1 MEFKARKALFK
12 TTVKGDR
19 DCCNRENKLNSIY
32 TRDRWKFIA
41 NRVVEGGSDWEIT
54 NRNLGIVLANFR
66 CQLPCTAFPG
76 VSVSRILE
84 EISIWIGRL
93 SKENCPHQCKWASPN
108 PLRAWSEQKDRGKV
122 NLLCLSWNTHLL
134 LLSDISI
141 TGSLAFR
148 LEPGLIPSAPW
159 FSSLWTWI

>member
-12 TTVKGDR
+12 TTVKGNR

-32 TRDRWKFIA
+32 MRDRWKFIA

-66 CQLPCTAFPG
+66 CQLTCTAFPG

-108 PLRAWSEQKDRGKV
+108 PLRAWIEQKGRGRMS
-122 NLLCLSWNTHLL
+122 LLFAWTET
-134 LLSDISI
+134 SI
-141 TGSLAFR
+141 WLCSKTSAF
-148 LEPGLIPSAPW
+148 LVLGLC
-159 FSSLWTWI
+159 T

>member
-19 DCCNRENKLNSIY
+19 DCCNKENKLNSIY

-66 CQLPCTAFPG
+66 CQLACTAFPG

-108 PLRAWSEQKDRGKV
+108 PLRAWIEQKGRRRMS
-122 NLLCLSWNTHLL
+122 LLFAWTET
-134 LLSDISI
+134 SI
-141 TGSLAFR
+141 WLCSKTSAF
-148 LEPGLIPSAPW
+148 LVLGLC
-159 FSSLWTWI
+159 T